1 MESDMTVVIQDA
13 QTLSAIC
20 GINDDNLRVME
31 ELIESRILSRGNELS
46 IAGTDKGKEEIFVRM
61 LSAIEEQVKRGR
73 TAGPELIRTIYR
85 GISEGETVE
94 TRLFRETALR
104 IPGTMAHIYPRSQR
118 QALYMDA
125 MTRHD
130 IVFSVGPAGTGKTYL
145 AVAHALH
152 EMLGR
157 KKKKLIL
164 TRPVVEAG
172 ESLGFLPG
180 DFTQKISPYLRPLYD
195 AMDALISPETISR
208 LEENRII
215 EIVPLAY
222 MRGRS
227 LANSYIIL
235 DEAQNTP
242 KEQMKMFLTR
252 IGEGSKAVVTG
263 DITQIDLPK
272 RVQSGMIHAMRILA
286 SVPEIAFIH
295 FSNQDVIRNPLVRK
309 IVQAYDAENP
319 L

>member
-1 MESDMTVVIQDA
+1 MDSDITVVIQDSR
-13 QTLSAIC
+13 TLSAIC
-20 GINDDNLRVME
+20 GINDDNLRVIE
-31 ELIESRILSRGNELS
+31 ELIDSRILSRGNELS
-46 IAGTDKGKEEIFVRM
+46 IHPTDRDKEELFVGI
-61 LSAIEEQVKRGR
+61 LSALEEQLKRGR
-73 TAGPELIRTIYR
+73 TANPELIRSIHR
-85 GISEGETVE
+85 SMVEGDTEE
-94 TRLFRETALR
+94 SRLFKETALR

-125 MTRHD
+125 MNRYD
-130 IVFSVGPAGTGKTYL
+130 VVFSVGPAGTGKTYL
-145 AVAHALH
+145 AIAHALH

-235 DEAQNTP
+235 DEAQNTT

-252 IGEGSKAVVTG
+252 IGEGSKAIVTG
-263 DITQIDLPK
+263 DITQIDLPSK
-272 RVQSGMIHAMRILA
+272 TQSGMIHALRILQPV
-286 SVPEIAFIH
+286 SEIAFIH
-295 FSNQDVIRNPLVRK
+295 FTNQDVIRNPLVRK
-309 IVQAYDAENP
+309 IVQAYDAETT